1 MIVMTTMKG
10 KNKSEEVNRNS
21 KKPLQVGGS
30 WMSLEGLA
38 SALNHLG

>member
-1 MIVMTTMKG
+1 MINTMKG

-21 KKPLQVGGS
+21 KRPLQVGGS
-30 WMSLEGLA
+30 RMSLEGVA